1 MSAYDRRAFLRMT
14 GLGALGTAGL
24 LSACGGGNGST
35 AGGQQTVRYA
45 WWGDN
50 IRQQSY
56 TEALEL
62 FQEENPDISID
73 TEFAGYTAFQ
83 ERMTTQMAARDV
95 PDIFWIAAPQ
105 VMTYEKNNMYRRL
118 DELENLD
125 LSDYSAEDIEFFQ
138 LNGELNTMPH
148 GVFAAVIRY
157 NESFLEEDGVDVPG
171 DDFSWDDLAE
181 FLIDYT
187 ENNGSGRK
195 GISFDADHDLSLEAW
210 MRQHGQELWTA
221 DGEMGFDVDVLAGWF
236 DWWKRLLDAC
246 DWASV
251 YQGPGF
257 ATAWYEV
264 YADRFEPLLVT
275 GHDAGGA
282 LSGLLALAVSP
293 DGGLEVAGTEHCEY
307 QCWLARPGDGDAF
320 IVGAI
325 GWLSEAF
332 PGGSLALQYL
342 PPRTPRAWLTANSS
356 VARRAV
362 VHTVSRGLMALEDA
376 SGVDASLAKSAN
388 KSRLK
393 RLQREGEVVFERVTD
408 PRAIAAL
415 LDEMAPLCDLRH
427 GAMYDDPPFQT
438 DALKAEFHRALARVP
453 GLLHVTV
460 LRCAGRIASAQ
471 INVENRGEVVL
482 GLVTHSPWFSRHSP
496 GKLHTLLLARALH
509 REGYRALDLTP
520 GGGYKDRF
528 ATRHDEVYSLRVFFS
543 ANRYYA
549 HVASTA
555 GRRLAKG
562 LLASAGAHPSAV
574 RDRVAQWLAP
584 AAGNEDEGD
593 VWSAR
598 SL

>member
-236 DWWKRLLDAC
+236 DWWKRLLDAGATLTLSEQEGMQPE
-246 DWASV
+246 WAEIGGDIIARFGSSNHIV
-251 YQGPGF
+251 TDAQMFPDSTFRLRPIPVMDGAADGHKFLYYPRLAIYQGVDDDAAEAAAAVVNFNVNNQQFMEIVGLTMGAPPNPRLLQAAYDF
-257 ATAWYEV
+257 ASDDEREMLSIVEAETA
-264 YADRFEPLLVT
+264 ADRLPRHEAP
-275 GHDAGGA
+275 
-282 LSGLLALAVSP
+282 
-293 DGGLEVAGTEHCEY
+293 AGTST
-307 QCWLARPGDGDAF
+307 
-320 IVGAI
+320 GA
-325 GWLSEAF
+325 
-332 PGGSLALQYL
+332 P
-342 PPRTPRAWLTANSS
+342 
-356 VARRAV
+356 
-362 VHTVSRGLMALEDA
+362 
-376 SGVDASLAKSAN
+376 
-388 KSRLK
+388 
-393 RLQREGEVVFERVTD
+393 
-408 PRAIAAL
+408 
-415 LDEMAPLCDLRH
+415 C
-427 GAMYDDPPFQT
+427 
-438 DALKAEFHRALARVP
+438 
-453 GLLHVTV
+453 
-460 LRCAGRIASAQ
+460 
-471 INVENRGEVVL
+471 
-482 GLVTHSPWFSRHSP
+482 
-496 GKLHTLLLARALH
+496 
-509 REGYRALDLTP
+509 
-520 GGGYKDRF
+520 
-528 ATRHDEVYSLRVFFS
+528 
-543 ANRYYA
+543 
-549 HVASTA
+549 
-555 GRRLAKG
+555 
-562 LLASAGAHPSAV
+562 
-574 RDRVAQWLAP
+574 
-584 AAGNEDEGD
+584 
-593 VWSAR
+593 
-598 SL
+598 